1 MTVEKIRY
9 FIEVARSSSITQ
21 AAKNLYVSQPN
32 LSKQIAQMEAECGF
46 ALFSRTKHR
55 LELTEAGAKLYEQLQ
70 HVPDTIEA
78 AFAQAKEISLRS
90 AQRLSVGVMELQ
102 EMSEMLMPAIAEF
115 SRQYPMV
122 DVNLERTGFSRLR
135 VGLDSG
141 MYDVIVTMA
150 FDALDMPGYEE
161 MVLSE
166 PLPMIAVHKDTALAK
181 RKSVSFRELKN
192 ESFVLIASRETPR
205 GEQEFM
211 KECANAGFEP
221 RLVRRPSS
229 LESLLLCVEAGM
241 GIALLDN
248 NIRLDPN
255 TPVRLVPV
263 NDIPSICFSAI
274 WPKRGQNQV
283 LPAFLSILKSI
294 S

>member
-46 ALFSRTKHR
+46 ALFSRNKHR
-55 LELTEAGAKLYEQLQ
+55 LELTEAGEALYEQLQ
-70 HVPDTIEA
+70 HIPDTIEA
-78 AFAQAKEISLRS
+78 AFVRAKEISIRS

-102 EMSEMLMPAIAEF
+102 EMSEMLMPAIADF
-115 SRQYPMV
+115 SKQYPMV
-122 DVNLERTGFSRLR
+122 EVNLERTGFSRLR
-135 VGLDSG
+135 AGLDSG
-141 MYDVIVTMA
+141 MYDVIVTMS

-161 MVLSE
+161 MILSE

-192 ESFVLIASRETPR
+192 ESFVLIASKETPR

-211 KECANAGFEP
+211 KECENAGFTP
-221 RLVRRPSS
+221 HLVRRPSS

-274 WPKRGQNQV
+274 WPKKSDSPV
-283 LPAFLSILKSI
+283 LQTFLSILKSI
-294 S
+294 T

>member
-46 ALFSRTKHR
+46 ALFSRNKHR
-55 LELTEAGAKLYEQLQ
+55 LELTEAGEALYEQLQ
-70 HVPDTIEA
+70 HIPDTIEA
-78 AFAQAKEISLRS
+78 AFVRAKEISIRS

-102 EMSEMLMPAIAEF
+102 EMSEMLMPAIADF
-115 SRQYPMV
+115 SKQHPMV
-122 DVNLERTGFSRLR
+122 EVNLERTGFSRLR
-135 VGLDSG
+135 AGLDSG
-141 MYDVIVTMA
+141 MYDVIVTMS

-161 MVLSE
+161 LILSE
-166 PLPMIAVHKDTALAK
+166 PLPMIAVHKDVALAK

-192 ESFVLIASRETPR
+192 ESFVLIASKETPR

-211 KECANAGFEP
+211 KECENAGFTP
-221 RLVRRPSS
+221 KLVRRPSS

-274 WPKRGQNQV
+274 WPKKSDSPV
-283 LPAFLSILKSI
+283 LQTFLSILKSI
-294 S
+294 T

>member
-70 HVPDTIEA
+70 HVPDTIET

>member
-70 HVPDTIEA
+70 HVPDTIET

-115 SRQYPMV
+115 SKQYPMV

-135 VGLDSG
+135 AGLDSG

-166 PLPMIAVHKDTALAK
+166 PLPMIAVHKDAALAK

-192 ESFVLIASRETPR
+192 ESFVLIASKETPR

-283 LPAFLSILKSI
+283 LPAFLAILKSI

>member
-70 HVPDTIEA
+70 HVPDTIET

-135 VGLDSG
+135 AGLDSG